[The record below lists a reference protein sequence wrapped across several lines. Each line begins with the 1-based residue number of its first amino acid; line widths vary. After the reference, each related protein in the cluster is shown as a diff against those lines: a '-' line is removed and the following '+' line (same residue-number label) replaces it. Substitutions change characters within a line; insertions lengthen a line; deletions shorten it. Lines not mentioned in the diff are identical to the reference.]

1 MFEDVSFCY
10 AMCGD
15 IYIYSSIN
23 QPKGCDVERYF
34 YAGYNISK
42 SGHGWRLLL
51 VGRRWG
57 HVLFFRWDFGASKFW
72 DTRVW
77 CSSHAL
83 LIQSYLVLCVCCLR
97 FQKVKGE
104 EDHQCSGIRVSPTIQ
119 TTKTTRLSL
128 VEMFT
133 SKNADLSCGEGGK
146 LQEMMNIRGFPYLM
160 INTTIST
167 RFWLKSIRQSE
178 ANVIRVG
185 QFPWVCWLNLN
196 FQWLTQFLKALFD
209 DMLIWL

>member
-57 HVLFFRWDFGASKFW
+57 HVLFFRWDFGASKF
-72 DTRVW
+72 
-77 CSSHAL
+77 
-83 LIQSYLVLCVCCLR
+83 
-97 FQKVKGE
+97 
-104 EDHQCSGIRVSPTIQ
+104 
-119 TTKTTRLSL
+119 
-128 VEMFT
+128 
-133 SKNADLSCGEGGK
+133 
-146 LQEMMNIRGFPYLM
+146 
-160 INTTIST
+160 
-167 RFWLKSIRQSE
+167 
-178 ANVIRVG
+178 
-185 QFPWVCWLNLN
+185 
-196 FQWLTQFLKALFD
+196 
-209 DMLIWL
+209 